1 MVIASA
7 DAVEKIAGWDLQR
20 ASLTIVSSL
29 GSRPARS
36 SGRASGEIGMLR
48 AWLVYEERRWCNRMG

>member
-20 ASLTIVSSL
+20 AFELDDRVEPRLAPGAFERARL
-29 GSRPARS
+29 G
-36 SGRASGEIGMLR
+36 
-48 AWLVYEERRWCNRMG
+48 